1 MAKQRAA
8 ASGPGEGCSAALRW
22 RSPLPGR
29 GGTKDRR
36 PEGSGL
42 AQPRPAE
49 GAAASGGAS
58 ASARRASP
66 GRAAPERRAHAQVA
80 APLLREARSPPPP
93 PPPGPAAAE
102 RARPLPAR
110 RPASAFPPGP
120 PPPAPDPRPKLALG
134 GGRRWSSPLSPLSGR
149 GGAAEDVYDVP
160 HGARSAR
167 RPAAGNFLKEAPRGG
182 PQRVGA
188 RARPGGPGPRRHPQ
202 SDSPRDLLQV
212 SSPRGPRFP
221 PLSAEQSHLN
231 SNMETTGAGSGR
243 KELSERRQLSPCALR
258 LLPSLP
264 PGDHHP

>member
-1 MAKQRAA
+1 MLRGAPLALPAA
-8 ASGPGEGCSAALRW
+8 R
-22 RSPLPGR
+22 PGR
-29 GGTKDRR
+29 D
-36 PEGSGL
+36 E
-42 AQPRPAE
+42 
-49 GAAASGGAS
+49 
-58 ASARRASP
+58 
-66 GRAAPERRAHAQVA
+66 
-80 APLLREARSPPPP
+80 
-93 PPPGPAAAE
+93 GPAAGGLGARAATARGGSCSE
-102 RARPLPAR
+102 RRGLGRGSAAPRGSVAAAPAAPGPSCRRARASLPAR
-110 RPASAFPPGP
+110 PPAAHRPRLRPAPRMRPVPPLKGQRVPAGP